1 MIEVY
6 KIITGKYEGAV
17 APRLE
22 RDGVSVTR
30 GNELRLKKFRSRYD
44 LRKYS
49 FTNPVVGIVCL
60 IKLCWLILLTVL
72 SLD

>member
-22 RDGVSVTR
+22 RDDVSVTR
-30 GNELRLKKFRSRYD
+30 GNELRFKE
-44 LRKYS
+44 
-49 FTNPVVGIVCL
+49 I
-60 IKLCWLILLTVL
+60 
-72 SLD
+72 

>member
-22 RDGVSVTR
+22 RDDIEEAMNSG
-30 GNELRLKKFRSRYD
+30 
-44 LRKYS
+44 
-49 FTNPVVGIVCL
+49 
-60 IKLCWLILLTVL
+60 
-72 SLD
+72 